1 MVQKIKPDDS
11 QTESQPDTGARKW
24 GTKIRARKWGSWW
37 PYLNVYSKSSILPS
51 GGRVFESTML
61 IIVDEKRIPNTPI
74 RINICFDSY
83 FSSAL
88 SEMDIKEDFW
98 KIS

>member
-1 MVQKIKPDDS
+1 MY
-11 QTESQPDTGARKW
+11 T
-24 GTKIRARKWGSWW
+24 
-37 PYLNVYSKSSILPS
+37 SKLPS

-88 SEMDIKEDFW
+88 SEMDIKEDL
-98 KIS
+98 